1 MPDIKIKKKKLPVIF
16 QHDRFFWDRK
26 QQSDDVASGALGF
39 YPAGRD
45 PWTFDQAAVALF
57 YLDARKAG
65 QTVKVAGAL
74 ATRLHGGMLDH
85 PSADQLTALT
95 LENGSTSIMPT
106 NGLDLAS
113 GYVGGGYVATATMID
128 VRNLRARLR
137 RAIDADTAIIG
148 DDDEDGSEAA

>member
-1 MPDIKIKKKKLPVIF
+1 MLEPKITKKKAPVIF
-16 QHDRFFWDRK
+16 QHDKFYWDRK
-26 QQSDDVASGALGF
+26 QQSDDVATGALGF

-45 PWTFDQAAVALF
+45 PWTLDQAAVALF

-65 QTVKVAGAL
+65 QTVKVAGAA
-74 ATRLHGGMLDH
+74 ATRLWRGMLDH
-85 PSADQLTALT
+85 PSSDQLTTLT

-113 GYVGGGYVATATMID
+113 GYVGGGFVATATMID
-128 VRNLRARLR
+128 VRNLRARLQ
-137 RAIDADTAIIG
+137 RAIDADAAIIG